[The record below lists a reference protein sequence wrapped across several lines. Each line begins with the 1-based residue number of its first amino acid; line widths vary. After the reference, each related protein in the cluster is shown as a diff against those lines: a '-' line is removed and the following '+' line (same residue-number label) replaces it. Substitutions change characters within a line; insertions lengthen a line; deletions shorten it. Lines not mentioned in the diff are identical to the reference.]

1 MAVRKLVEGIYE
13 IGAVHW
19 DRRLFDGLIP
29 LPQGTSYNSYLIFGR
44 DRVALVDTV
53 DPVKSEVLLENLKK
67 LNVKKLDYVVSN
79 HAEQDHSGTIPT
91 LLEIYP
97 EVRIVTN
104 EKAKGFL
111 KDLLHVE
118 EDRFLIVS
126 EGEKLELGGKTL
138 SFHLTPWVHWPETM
152 VTYLEEDGILFSCD
166 FFGAHI
172 ASSEL
177 FSKDDDVVY
186 ESAKRYYAE
195 IMMPFRIAIRKNL
208 KKIRKMNP
216 KIIAPSHGQVYGN
229 PDFIISA
236 YERWVSDEVKN
247 EVVLAYVSM
256 HGSTEVMVN
265 RMYDRLVEKGVEV
278 KPFNLTQSDIGE
290 YTIALVDAATLVGAS
305 PTVLGGLHPAAA
317 SAALLTG
324 ELRPKLKFVGIMGSY
339 GWGGMMVDQAKTL
352 LKGLNA
358 EFLDP
363 LLIKGLPREEDLKR
377 VDEYADEVV
386 ERHVKLGIL

>member
-53 DPVKSEVLLENLKK
+53 DPVKSDVLLENLKK

-208 KKIRKMNP
+208 KKIREMNP

-305 PTVLGGLHPAAA
+305 TTVLGGLHPAAA

-386 ERHVKLGIL
+386 ERHMKLGIL

>member
-19 DRRLFDGLIP
+19 DRRLFDELIP

-53 DPVKSEVLLENLKK
+53 DPVKSDVLLENLKK

-208 KKIRKMNP
+208 KKIREMNP

-305 PTVLGGLHPAAA
+305 PTVLGGLHPTAA

>member
-19 DRRLFDGLIP
+19 DRRLFDELIP

-53 DPVKSEVLLENLKK
+53 DPVKSDVLLENLKK

-208 KKIRKMNP
+208 KKIREMNP
-216 KIIAPSHGQVYGN
+216 RIIAPSHGQVYGN